1 MILLKLNGQVFLG
14 EARVPKTRGYKRA
27 EISAVR
33 MIGRFIARIGT
44 AIGKGFA
51 GLFNGG
57 RRKLTIMIVPHSQ
70 KKVVNFQT
78 TVFSVV
84 LFIGLTAGV
93 IGAFFWYSR
102 VSIDSVQTVSRLQ
115 AEASQTRASLDQL
128 KDETGALLKAAHN
141 FQTAFSGTLSL
152 IGLDSAVSSSKSTMQ
167 NGDLSSL
174 FSVTETAQG
183 SVREIAEIQRLRAFF
198 DNSVQPIQEIGR
210 LLDSQSTLFSD
221 IPSLW
226 PIKGGIGHVSMQFG
240 QNKHPFTGQWYI
252 HKGVDLSTYRSGDAI
267 LATADG
273 QVVTAE
279 WDPGFGNYMII
290 KHKHGFYTRYAHM
303 QSFRVQRGQYVQ
315 QGQVIGYIGNTG
327 VSTGPHL
334 HYEVHIGSDVVDPM
348 KYLNIKIAASR

>member
-1 MILLKLNGQVFLG
+1 MV
-14 EARVPKTRGYKRA
+14 
-27 EISAVR
+27 
-33 MIGRFIARIGT
+33 
-44 AIGKGFA
+44 
-51 GLFNGG
+51 
-57 RRKLTIMIVPHSQ
+57 VPHSQ

-78 TVFSVV
+78 TFFSLIFFVLLVV
-84 LFIGLTAGV
+84 GIFV
-93 IGAFFWYSR
+93 SFFWFTRYTMVSAKNLSQLQVESR
-102 VSIDSVQTVSRLQ
+102 ETQ
-115 AEASQTRASLDQL
+115 ASLDRL
-128 KDETGALLKAAHN
+128 KDETGNLLKAAQN
-141 FQTAFSGTLSL
+141 FQSAFSGTLSL
-152 IGLDSAVSSSKSTMQ
+152 IGLETTDTTAKSNIQ

-174 FSVTETAQG
+174 FNVKEKAQG
-183 SVREIAEIQRLRAFF
+183 SVKEIAELQRLTGYLE
-198 DNSVQPIQEIGR
+198 NSVQPIQEIGK
-210 LLDSQSTLFSD
+210 LLDSQNTLFSD

-226 PIKGGIGHVSMQFG
+226 PIKGGIGHVSMVFG

-273 QVVTAE
+273 QVVTVE
-279 WDPGFGNYMII
+279 YDPGFGNYVII

-348 KYLNIKIAASR
+348 KYLNIKVSNNK